1 MALYRYLALDAAGR
15 EQKGS
20 FDADNARAARALLR
34 ERGLTLVSLDE
45 VSARGGGAGRRLPSA
60 ELLLLTQQLSTLLAA
75 GLPLERALQAVAEQS
90 ERGETRLLVGAL
102 RADIVE
108 GKSLAQ
114 AMGAQP
120 QVFFPLYL
128 SLVRAGEQSGHLAEV
143 MARLAEYLERRHA
156 LTQKVTLALAYPAVV
171 TVVAVLVV
179 AGLMSYVVPQVVGVF
194 AQTKQTLPLITRL
207 LIAASDFT
215 RHWGWLVALALVAAG
230 FAWRQA
236 MRGTAFRRAV
246 HVRLLALPV
255 IGRLMRA
262 VNTARMASTLAILAG
277 SGVPLL
283 SALETAGG
291 LVTLLPMREALEAAA
306 AKVREGVPLSRSL
319 ATGRQF
325 PPVLIQL
332 IASGEQSG
340 KLPAMLERAALQQQ
354 AEVERRLAAFTALL
368 EPLLILVMGGVVLAI
383 VMAIMLPIIDMNQM
397 VR

>member
-1 MALYRYLALDAAGR
+1 MALYRYLALDTAGR

-34 ERGLTLVSLDE
+34 ERGLTLLALDE
-45 VSARGGGAGRRLPSA
+45 VSARCGSGGRRLPAA

-90 ERGETRLLVGAL
+90 EQAATRLLVGAL

-179 AGLMSYVVPQVVGVF
+179 AGLMSYVVPQVIGVF

-215 RHWGWLVALALVAAG
+215 RNWGWLIALALVAAG

-236 MRGTAFRRAV
+236 LRGTAFRRAV

-283 SALETAGG
+283 AALETAGG

-306 AKVREGVPLSRSL
+306 AKVREGVPLSRAL

-354 AEVERRLAAFTALL
+354 AEVERRLSAFTALL

>member
-1 MALYRYLALDAAGR
+1 MALYRYLALDTAGR

-34 ERGLTLVSLDE
+34 ERGLTLLALDE
-45 VSARGGGAGRRLPSA
+45 VSARCGSGGRRLPAA

-90 ERGETRLLVGAL
+90 EQAATRLLVGAL

-179 AGLMSYVVPQVVGVF
+179 AGLMSYVVPQVIGVF

-215 RHWGWLVALALVAAG
+215 RNWGWLIALALVAAG

-236 MRGTAFRRAV
+236 LRGTAFRRAV

-283 SALETAGG
+283 AALETAGG

-306 AKVREGVPLSRSL
+306 AKVREGVPLSRAL

-354 AEVERRLAAFTALL
+354 AEVERRLSAFTALL
-368 EPLLILVMGGVVLAI
+368 EPLLILVMGGLVLAI

>member
-1 MALYRYLALDAAGR
+1 
-15 EQKGS
+15 
-20 FDADNARAARALLR
+20 
-34 ERGLTLVSLDE
+34 
-45 VSARGGGAGRRLPSA
+45 
-60 ELLLLTQQLSTLLAA
+60 
-75 GLPLERALQAVAEQS
+75 
-90 ERGETRLLVGAL
+90 
-102 RADIVE
+102 
-108 GKSLAQ
+108 
-114 AMGAQP
+114 MGAQP

-179 AGLMSYVVPQVVGVF
+179 AGLMSYVVPQVIGVF

-215 RHWGWLVALALVAAG
+215 RNWGWLIALALVAAG

-236 MRGTAFRRAV
+236 LRGTAFRRAV

-283 SALETAGG
+283 AALETAGG

-306 AKVREGVPLSRSL
+306 AKVREGVPLSRAL

-354 AEVERRLAAFTALL
+354 AEVERRLSAFTALL

>member
-1 MALYRYLALDAAGR
+1 MALYRYLALDTAGR

-34 ERGLTLVSLDE
+34 ERGLTLLALDE
-45 VSARGGGAGRRLPSA
+45 VSARGGSGGRRLPAA

-90 ERGETRLLVGAL
+90 EQAATRLLVGAL

-179 AGLMSYVVPQVVGVF
+179 AGLMSYVVPQVIGVF

-215 RHWGWLVALALVAAG
+215 RNWGWLIALALVAAG

-236 MRGTAFRRAV
+236 LRGTAFRRAV

-283 SALETAGG
+283 AALETAGG

-306 AKVREGVPLSRSL
+306 AKVREGVPLSRAL

-354 AEVERRLAAFTALL
+354 AEVERRLSAFTALL

>member
-1 MALYRYLALDAAGR
+1 MALYRYLALDTAGR

-34 ERGLTLVSLDE
+34 ERGLTLLSLDE
-45 VSARGGGAGRRLPSA
+45 VSARGGSGGRRLPAA

-90 ERGETRLLVGAL
+90 EQAATRLLVGAL

-179 AGLMSYVVPQVVGVF
+179 AGLMSYVVPQVIGVF

-215 RHWGWLVALALVAAG
+215 RNWGWLIALALVAAG

-236 MRGTAFRRAV
+236 LRGTAFRRAV

-283 SALETAGG
+283 AALETAGG

-306 AKVREGVPLSRSL
+306 AKVREGVPLSRAL

-354 AEVERRLAAFTALL
+354 AEVERRLSAFTALL